1 MPEKARQALLLV
13 DDDENNIDILCLD
26 LEDCDYELLTA
37 KDGVEGWRLL
47 QDNKDRIKAILLDR
61 MMPNM
66 DGMEFTR
73 KLKADES
80 VARIPIVMQTAAAEK
95 EQVVEGI
102 SAGVYY
108 YLTKPYEAGIM
119 RSVVKA
125 AAQDFERYAALRD
138 EVAELKKNGRLMRE
152 GHFGVRTLSDAHQLS
167 TFLANL
173 FPDSERVVTGIL
185 EILLNAVEHGNLGI
199 TYEDKGRLLREG
211 RWEAEV
217 TRRQALPTNKDKTV
231 DVRFE
236 RSSDRIELTVQ
247 DQGEGFDWERFL
259 DFDPARASDSH
270 GRGIALARLLSFD
283 SLQYLGTGSRVTGSV
298 KI

>member
-1 MPEKARQALLLV
+1 MPESARQALLLV

-26 LEDCDYELLTA
+26 LEDCGYDLLTA
-37 KDGVEGWRLL
+37 RDGVEGWRLL
-47 QDNKDRIKAILLDR
+47 QDHKDRIKAVLLDR

-119 RSVVKA
+119 RSVVEA

-152 GHFGVRTLSDAHQLS
+152 GRFGIQTLGDAHQLS

-199 TYEDKGRLLREG
+199 TYEDKGRLIREG
-211 RWEAEV
+211 SWEAEV
-217 TRRQALPTNKDKTV
+217 ERRLALPANKDKTV
-231 DVRFE
+231 DVHFARA
-236 RSSDRIELTVQ
+236 SDRIEITVR

-283 SLQYLGTGSRVTGSV
+283 SLQYLGTGSCVTGSV